1 MTRAQEILRIAT
13 KYNQTDDMLFNAYA
27 ISSDETFDAVVIAPS
42 WTPMRVNGFSNAQI
56 TDCKTLAA
64 EKAKQNSQASTR
76 QPLMKKKSESFIIE
90 WENLHIAWLKTG
102 TCAGNVMDSVL
113 FLSNSKTDRV
123 IFVGAAGGVM
133 PDVALSEVL
142 TPSVCYDY
150 LGATRYLQERLDWSD
165 FGSEV
170 HPSNPYFISRIFE
183 IAQQQGIDLV
193 SRPVFCTDTIMG
205 EYIHIDEIRQ
215 TGASIVEMETAAFYR
230 VATLM
235 EKAAVAFLVVSDNS
249 STGGSLSV
257 PETEEHLRYNQT
269 IADKIPTLIRIACQV
284 DTEHL
289 S

>member
-1 MTRAQEILRIAT
+1 MTRAQEILRIAM

-27 ISSDETFDAVVIAPS
+27 ISSDESFDAVVIAPT

-56 TDCKTLAA
+56 TDCKALAA
-64 EKAKQNSQASTR
+64 EKAKQNPHTSNR
-76 QPLMKKKSESFIIE
+76 QPMMKKKSESYIVK
-90 WENLHIAWLKTG
+90 WDDLRIAWLKTG

-113 FLSNSKTDRV
+113 FLSNLKTDRL
-123 IFVGAAGGVM
+123 IFVGAAGGVI

-150 LGATRYLQERLDWSD
+150 LGATRYLQERLDVAG

-170 HPSNPYFISRIFE
+170 YPEKPDFISRIFE
-183 IAQQQGIDLV
+183 IAQQQGIGLA

-205 EYIHIDEIRQ
+205 EYIHMEEIRK

-230 VATLM
+230 VASLM

-249 STGGSLSV
+249 SIGGSLSA
-257 PETEEHLRYNQT
+257 PRREDHLHYNQT
-269 IADKIPTLIRIACQV
+269 IADKIPTLIRIACQAAI
-284 DTEHL
+284 E
-289 S
+289 

>member
-1 MTRAQEILRIAT
+1 MTRAQEILQIAM
-13 KYNQTDDMLFNAYA
+13 KCNQTDDMLFNAYA
-27 ISSDETFDAVVIAPS
+27 ISSNETFDAVVISPT
-42 WTPMRVNGFSNAQI
+42 WTPMRVNGFFNAQI
-56 TDCKTLAA
+56 TDCKVLAA
-64 EKAKQNSQASTR
+64 EKAKQNSQTSTR
-76 QPLMKKKSESFIIE
+76 QPLMKKESESYIIE
-90 WENLHIAWLKTG
+90 WENLRIAWLKTG

-123 IFVGAAGGVM
+123 IFVGAAGGVI
-133 PDVALSEVL
+133 PDVALSEVV

-150 LGATRYLQERLDWSD
+150 LGATRYLQERLDGSD

-170 HPSNPYFISRIFE
+170 HPGTPYFISRIFE
-183 IAQQQGIDLV
+183 IAQQQGIDLI

-205 EYIHIDEIRQ
+205 EYIHIEEIRQ

-230 VATLM
+230 VAMLM

-257 PETEEHLRYNQT
+257 PKTEEHLHYNQT

-284 DTEHL
+284 DTE
-289 S
+289 

>member
-1 MTRAQEILRIAT
+1 MTRAQEILRIAM
-13 KYNQTDDMLFNAYA
+13 KCNQTDDMLFNAYA
-27 ISSDETFDAVVIAPS
+27 ISSDEMFDAVVIAPT

-56 TDCKTLAA
+56 TDCKALAA

-76 QPLMKKKSESFIIE
+76 QPLMKKKSESYIIE
-90 WENLHIAWLKTG
+90 WENLRIAWLKTG

-123 IFVGAAGGVM
+123 IFVGAAGGVI

-142 TPSVCYDY
+142 IPSVCYDY
-150 LGATRYLQERLDWSD
+150 LGATRYLQERLDGSD

-170 HPSNPYFISRIFE
+170 HPGNPYFISRIFK

-205 EYIHIDEIRQ
+205 EYIHIEEIRQ

-249 STGGSLSV
+249 STGGSLSA
-257 PETEEHLRYNQT
+257 PKTEEHLHYNQT
-269 IADKIPTLIRIACQV
+269 IADKIPTLIRIACQA
-284 DTEHL
+284 DTE
-289 S
+289 